1 MNDVS
6 AHVAFLDRYYG
17 RQRRFYD
24 FSRRFFLFGR
34 NRLLRALDVQPGHY
48 VLEMGCGTARNLRK
62 LASIQPN
69 AAYFGIDASSEM
81 LRTAAAGLRA
91 DGLERQVTLKRA
103 LAEETDPWRT
113 FGLNRGFDRVFFSYS
128 LSMMPDWRGPLQA
141 ALESLAPGGKL
152 AIVDFWDF
160 AGYPGWLARRLH
172 RRLHNHQ
179 VHFEPAVLEHLRGL
193 EESGKAALQL
203 RPVARRWAYLA
214 ELTPT

>member
-34 NRLLRALDVQPGHY
+34 NRLLRALDVRPGHY
-48 VLEMGCGTARNLRK
+48 VLDMGCGTARNLRK
-62 LASIQPN
+62 LAGMQPD
-69 AAYFGIDASSEM
+69 AACYGIDASSEM
-81 LRTAAAGLRA
+81 LQTATQKIAA
-91 DGLERQVTLKRA
+91 DGLERRITLKRA
-103 LAEETDPWRT
+103 LAEEVAPGRT
-113 FGLNRGFDRVFFSYS
+113 FGLERGFDRVFFSYS

-141 ALESLAPGGKL
+141 ALDSLAPGGKL

-160 AGYPGWLARRLH
+160 AGYPGWLARRLA
-172 RRLHNHQ
+172 RRLHDHH

-193 EESGKAALQL
+193 ERSGKAVLKL

-214 ELTPT
+214 ELTLT

>member
-1 MNDVS
+1 MNDIG

-34 NRLLRALDVQPGHY
+34 NRLLHALDVQPGHR

-62 LASIQPN
+62 LAAMQP
-69 AAYFGIDASSEM
+69 AAVCYGIDASSEM
-81 LRTAAAGLRA
+81 LLTAADGLCA

-103 LAEETDPWRT
+103 LAEEVRPGRT
-113 FGLNRGFDRVFFSYS
+113 FGLERGFDRVFFSYS

-141 ALESLAPGGKL
+141 ALECLAPGGKL

-172 RRLHNHQ
+172 RRLHNHH

-193 EESGKAALQL
+193 EKSGKAVLQL
-203 RPVARRWAYLA
+203 RSVARRWAYLA